1 MTFLQN
7 LIKEY
12 YAVLIAGI
20 VGVVT
25 YIGNKWVN
33 NDKRNE
39 LSKKEIEKI
48 NLEIKRIN
56 GWIDEHNK
64 YTEEARL
71 ANDNLSGMIEVILVN
86 DIRKEYQRL
95 LRKKSITMAELE
107 NTEIMYSQ
115 YKKIKRKDDSFI
127 DTLYEKIKDKADVE
141 DEDYENNL

>member
-20 VGVVT
+20 VGIVT

-71 ANDNLSGMIEVILVN
+71 SNDNLSGMIEVILVN

-115 YKKIKRKDDSFI
+115 YKKIRRKDDSFI
-127 DTLYEKIKDKADVE
+127 DTLYEKIKNKADME